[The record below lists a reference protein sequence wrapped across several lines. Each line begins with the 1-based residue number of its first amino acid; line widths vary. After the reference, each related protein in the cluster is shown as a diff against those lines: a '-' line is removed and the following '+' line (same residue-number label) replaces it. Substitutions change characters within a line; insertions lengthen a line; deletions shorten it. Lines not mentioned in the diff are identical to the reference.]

1 MRFAPGP
8 MFALMDPLLQ
18 LTLNNYALWKKEN
31 YFQSAL
37 ISTILTHYEEIWNI
51 KFCVNRSVF
60 LFFFSILKVIINFEN
75 ESISSNVLSMILLL
89 YVQLSGFWR
98 TIPGIKWFASCKLKQ
113 FRHSFCQRFPH
124 TLFLS
129 ILVYLFR
136 IILDIKV
143 VFLAHL
149 TRSLKWVFLIKT
161 CPLSVVVI
169 VIRLRCCHCR
179 KLSTFPS
186 SSPKPLANFNQTL
199 QNAFLGEGD
208 SILFKWRAP
217 SFLAQ
222 INLGEIITTMRKYF
236 DKFKKSSSPEP
247 LGQFIYRKSY
257 LF

>member
-1 MRFAPGP
+1 M
-8 MFALMDPLLQ
+8 
-18 LTLNNYALWKKEN
+18 T
-31 YFQSAL
+31 
-37 ISTILTHYEEIWNI
+37 
-51 KFCVNRSVF
+51 RSVF
-60 LFFFSILKVIINFEN
+60 LFFFFSILKVIINFEN

-124 TLFLS
+124 TRFLS

-143 VFLAHL
+143 VFLAYL
-149 TRSLKWVFLIKT
+149 SRSLKWVFLIKT
-161 CPLSVVVI
+161 FLCPSLLLLFVFVVVI
-169 VIRLRCCHCR
+169 VVN
-179 KLSTFPS
+179 FPHFH
-186 SSPKPLANFNQTL
+186 LLLQNHWANFNQTL

-257 LF
+257 CFSFSF